1 MVFYALVSDVPIVFD
16 WSLEYVGSLLY
27 LSIFGSIIAF
37 GAYLTLVGRIGADRA
52 AYATVLFPLVA
63 LVISSIFENFEWT
76 PLALVGVGLVL
87 VGNVMVVGRGLGAR
101 WRQRSAV
108 A

>member
-1 MVFYALVSDVPIVFD
+1 
-16 WSLEYVGSLLY
+16 LLY

-63 LVISSIFENFEWT
+63 LVISSIYEDFQWT
-76 PLALVGVGLVL
+76 QLALAGVALIL
-87 VGNVMVVGRGLGAR
+87 IGNIMVVGRGLGTR
-101 WRQRSAV
+101 WRERSVV